1 MGKPMSDEE
10 RWQRDMERKA
20 AQDAAWIGHEMRNAG
35 LEAVHDAALV
45 NEFTRY
51 FEELE
56 AIMAKYAPE

>member
-1 MGKPMSDEE
+1 MPEPMDDEE

-35 LEAVHDAALV
+35 LEAVHQAALV
-45 NEFTRY
+45 REFTLY

-56 AIMAKYAPE
+56 AIRAKYTPE